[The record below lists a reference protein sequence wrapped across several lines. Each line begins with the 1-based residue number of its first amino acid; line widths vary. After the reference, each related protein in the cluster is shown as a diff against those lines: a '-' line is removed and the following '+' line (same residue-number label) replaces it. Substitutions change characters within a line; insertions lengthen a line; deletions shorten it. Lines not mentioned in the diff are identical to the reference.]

1 MGRDTDPA
9 APGRRTGDD
18 ATTAT
23 FGAVQP
29 SPFCTTE
36 LIVLVRAG
44 SIHPALRSAETQ
56 KTATCAP
63 SESQQT
69 VG

>member
-9 APGRRTGDD
+9 APGRRIGDD
-18 ATTAT
+18 ATTTT

-29 SPFCTTE
+29 SPFCT
-36 LIVLVRAG
+36 RADCSG
-44 SIHPALRSAETQ
+44 QGRLHSPGLAVGRDSEDCNLR
-56 KTATCAP
+56 P